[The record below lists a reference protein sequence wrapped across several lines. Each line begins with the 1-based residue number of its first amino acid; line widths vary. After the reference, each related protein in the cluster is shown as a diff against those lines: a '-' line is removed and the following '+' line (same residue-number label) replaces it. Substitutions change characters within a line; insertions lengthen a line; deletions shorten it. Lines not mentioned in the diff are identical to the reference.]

1 MKNLDSY
8 IRKNNELVEKD
19 VEFYLNNN
27 YKVSPYFEALR
38 ISIIYGIIGALW
50 ILLSDRL
57 LGKIITNM
65 DIYIKIATYKG
76 WIYVLITTIL
86 IYILVLKRVIIIKKS
101 LRTIASNFEELSANN
116 EELIA
121 LENELREQ
129 FEELE
134 KQNNA
139 LITSEQRYELAV
151 EGADCCIWDWE
162 VENDI
167 YYFSAKWKSYLGYE
181 NDEVEN
187 NFDGWVNL
195 IHAEDKN
202 NVVTQINDYILS
214 NFSSYES
221 VYRMVCKNG
230 EEKWILSK
238 AKAIR
243 NSDGK
248 IVRMAG
254 SHTDITEQKLIQNEL
269 NSLAYKD
276 MLTELPNR
284 FSFEMKLNELINT
297 SKKDDSNTKFA
308 LLYMDID
315 NFKHINDTLGHAS
328 GDLLLKYI
336 SNILKYQV
344 KTPDFVARLGG
355 DEFAIIIRDIKDRQE
370 IIDKIQDLIKFLRRP
385 WLIGKQ
391 EFFISHSIGIAIY
404 PEDGD
409 DLSTLLKNSDVAMYF
424 VKKNMKDNYCF
435 YLPEI
440 QEKNSK
446 KIKMIND
453 LRHAIDN
460 NEFNLFYQPIIN
472 LNNGKI
478 IGAEALIRWFHPI
491 KGMVSPMEFIPLAE
505 ENGLIH
511 DIEMWILETALMQ
524 KKQWE
529 EMGRADIKISV
540 NISGKSVTRDGFVEE
555 IKDLLSKIK
564 IENDK
569 IQFEVTETALME
581 DLNASIKVLKEIK
594 DMNIKIA
601 LDDFGTGYSSLTYLK
616 KLPIDVVK
624 LDKDFIRNIS
634 KIEEEE
640 VIVDYVIKLTHQL
653 NFEIV
658 AEGIETKDHLE
669 FLKLNSC
676 DYGQG
681 YFFSKP
687 ITKEDIEKLL
697 VIDESYYQ

>member
-1 MKNLDSY
+1 MLKKLESY
-8 IRKNNELVEKD
+8 IRKNNEIVEKD
-19 VEFYLNNN
+19 LEFYLNND
-27 YKVSPYFEALR
+27 YKISPYYEALR
-38 ISIIYGIIGALW
+38 ISIIYGTLGALW

-57 LGKIITNM
+57 LGKFITNM
-65 DIYIKIATYKG
+65 DILVEVGTYKG
-76 WIYVLITTIL
+76 WMYVLITTIL
-86 IYILVLKRVIIIKKS
+86 IYLLVLKRVILVQKS

-121 LENELREQ
+121 LEDELRKQ

-134 KQNNA
+134 KQNDA
-139 LITSEQRYELAV
+139 LIISEQRYELAV

-162 VENDI
+162 VEKDK
-167 YYFSAKWKSYLGYE
+167 YYFSTKWKNYLGYE

-187 NFDGWVNL
+187 TFQGWVKL
-195 IHAEDKN
+195 IHQEDKN
-202 NVVTQINDYILS
+202 NVISQINDYILS
-214 NFSSYES
+214 NSSSYES
-221 VYRMVCKNG
+221 IYRMTCKNG
-230 EEKWILSK
+230 EEKWVLSK

-254 SHTDITEQKLIQNEL
+254 SHTDITEQKLIQNQL

-284 FSFEMKLNELINT
+284 LSFELKVNELINT
-297 SKKDDSNTKFA
+297 DKKNDSNTKFA

-315 NFKHINDTLGHAS
+315 NFKNINDTLGHAS

-355 DEFAIIIRDIKDRQE
+355 DEFAIIMKDVKDRKE
-370 IIDKIQDLIKFLRRP
+370 IIDKTQELIKLLRRP

-404 PEDGD
+404 PEDGN

-440 QEKNSK
+440 QEENSK
-446 KIKMIND
+446 KIEMIND
-453 LRHAIDN
+453 LRRAIEN
-460 NEFNLFYQPIIN
+460 KEFNLFYQPIIN
-472 LNNGKI
+472 LNSGKI
-478 IGAEALIRWFHPI
+478 IGVEALIRWFHPI
-491 KGMVSPMEFIPLAE
+491 KGMISPMEFIPLAE
-505 ENGLIH
+505 ENALIH
-511 DIEMWILETALMQ
+511 DIEEWILETAFMQ

-529 EMGRADIKISV
+529 SMGYADIKMSI
-540 NISGKSVTRDGFVEE
+540 NISGKSVTRDGFVNE
-555 IKDLLSKIK
+555 IKDLLSRVKIK
-564 IENDK
+564 NN
-569 IQFEVTETALME
+569 IQFEVTETALMK
-581 DLNASIKVLKEIK
+581 DLDTSIKVLREIK
-594 DMNIKIA
+594 EMNIKIA
-601 LDDFGTGYSSLTYLK
+601 LDDFGTGYSSLTYIK

-624 LDKDFIRNIS
+624 LDKDFIKNIS

-653 NFEIV
+653 NLKIV
-658 AEGIETKDHLE
+658 AEGIETREHLE
-669 FLKLNSC
+669 FLKLNGC

-687 ITKEDIEKLL
+687 ITKEEIEKLL
-697 VIDESYYQ
+697 NIG

>member
-1 MKNLDSY
+1 MLKNFTSY
-8 IRKNNELVEKD
+8 IQKNNELVEKD
-19 VEFYLNNN
+19 LEFYLKND
-27 YKVSPYFEALR
+27 YKISPYSEALR
-38 ISIIYGIIGALW
+38 ISIIYGIIGILW
-50 ILLSDRL
+50 ISLSDKL
-57 LGKIITNM
+57 LGKVITNM
-65 DIYIKIATYKG
+65 DIYIQVATYKG
-76 WIYVLITTIL
+76 WMYVLITTIL
-86 IYILVLKRVIIIKKS
+86 IYLLVLKRVILIEKS
-101 LRTIASNFEELSANN
+101 LNTIASNFEELSANN

-121 LENELREQ
+121 LEDELRKQ
-129 FEELE
+129 FEELGR
-134 KQNNA
+134 QNDA
-139 LITSEQRYELAV
+139 LVTSEQRYELAV

-162 VENDI
+162 VEKDI
-167 YYFSAKWKSYLGYE
+167 YYFSIKWRDYLGYE
-181 NDEVEN
+181 SDEIEN
-187 NFDGWVNL
+187 TFEGWTNL
-195 IHAEDKN
+195 IHLEDRN
-202 NVVTQINDYILS
+202 NVVSQINDYILS
-214 NFSSYES
+214 NSSSYES
-221 VYRMVCKNG
+221 IYRMVCKNG
-230 EEKWILSK
+230 DEKWILSK

-284 FSFEMKLNELINT
+284 FSFELKVNELINT
-297 SKKDDSNTKFA
+297 NKKDSSNKKFA
-308 LLYMDID
+308 LLYIDID
-315 NFKHINDTLGHAS
+315 NFKHINDTLGHTA

-344 KTPDFVARLGG
+344 KAPDFVARLGG
-355 DEFAIIIRDIKDRQE
+355 DEFAIIIEDMKDRQE
-370 IIDKIQDLIKFLRRP
+370 IVDKVQGLIKYLRRP
-385 WLIGKQ
+385 WVIDKQ
-391 EFFISHSIGIAIY
+391 EFFISHSIGIAVY

-409 DLSTLLKNSDVAMYF
+409 NLSTLLKNSDVAMYF

-453 LRHAIDN
+453 LRRAIDN
-460 NEFNLFYQPIIN
+460 KEFNLLYQPIIN
-472 LNNGKI
+472 LNSGKI
-478 IGAEALIRWFHPI
+478 IGVEALIRWSHPI
-491 KGMVSPMEFIPLAE
+491 KGIISPMEFIPLAE

-511 DIEMWILETALMQ
+511 DIERWVLETALMQ

-529 EMGRADIKISV
+529 DMGYPEIKMSV
-540 NISGKSVTRDGFVEE
+540 NISGKSVTRDGFINE

-564 IENDK
+564 VKNDN

-581 DLNASIKVLKEIK
+581 DLDASIKVLREIR

-601 LDDFGTGYSSLTYLK
+601 LDDFGTGYSSLTYIK
-616 KLPIDVVK
+616 KLPIDIVK

-634 KIEEEE
+634 EIEEEE

-653 NFEIV
+653 NFKIV
-658 AEGIETKDHLE
+658 AEGIEKKEHLE

-681 YFFSKP
+681 YYFSKP
-687 ITKEDIEKLL
+687 IRKEEIEKLL
-697 VIDESYYQ
+697 NIN